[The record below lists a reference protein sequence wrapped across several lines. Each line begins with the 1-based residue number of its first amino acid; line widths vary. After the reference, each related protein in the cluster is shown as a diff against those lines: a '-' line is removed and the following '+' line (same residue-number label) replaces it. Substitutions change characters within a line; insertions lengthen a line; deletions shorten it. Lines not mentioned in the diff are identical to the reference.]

1 MKRTAI
7 SFAAALLLLM
17 STVAHAQIFPLV
29 TLSPDPLDFPDTRVS
44 STSASMTITATATG
58 GSVPTYIFGTRL
70 GDTTNFSITNDQCT
84 DVALSSGDSCTVD
97 IAFTPQAIGQ
107 YTSGFALISLSQT
120 IISSS
125 TVTGKGVEPR
135 VTLSTTSIDF
145 GDQTVGKSSTPHE
158 VLMVNSGN
166 TALSITSIQPSANFG
181 VTDNCGTSLAA
192 EGSCDLFI
200 TFTPPSAG
208 PFTGTVTITDDASD
222 SPQTINLSGTGI
234 VPGQPDVSLSRHEI
248 DFGNQL
254 AGTTS
259 AAEQVTLKNT
269 GTVNLTINSITSS
282 ANFAETDDCVSPIAP
297 DATCTLDITF
307 SPNAAGAFSGTI
319 TITDD
324 ATDSPQTIDLTGVG
338 IENAGPQA
346 SFSATS
352 LDFGNQT
359 VNTVSTPQTV
369 TVTNTGDENL
379 EIDEVVVGG
388 DNPEDFSV
396 QDTCHESTIAPN
408 RTCDIHVTF
417 GPLENGDF
425 TATITVTDN
434 ATNNTTTITLTGSGI
449 SSGGSG
455 SNCSLAAS
463 NTATGVAP
471 LALMLIGLL
480 AMRRRK
486 G

>member
-1 MKRTAI
+1 
-7 SFAAALLLLM
+7 
-17 STVAHAQIFPLV
+17 
-29 TLSPDPLDFPDTRVS
+29 
-44 STSASMTITATATG
+44 
-58 GSVPTYIFGTRL
+58 
-70 GDTTNFSITNDQCT
+70 
-84 DVALSSGDSCTVD
+84 
-97 IAFTPQAIGQ
+97 
-107 YTSGFALISLSQT
+107 
-120 IISSS
+120 
-125 TVTGKGVEPR
+125 
-135 VTLSTTSIDF
+135 
-145 GDQTVGKSSTPHE
+145 
-158 VLMVNSGN
+158 MVNSGN
-166 TALSITSIQPSANFG
+166 TTLSITSIQPSANFG

-200 TFTPPSAG
+200 TFTPPSAS

-259 AAEQVTLKNT
+259 AAETVTLENT
-269 GTVNLTINSITSS
+269 GTVNLTINSITASG
-282 ANFAETDDCVSPIAP
+282 NFAVTDDCGATIAP
-297 DATCTLDITF
+297 DGTCTLSMTF
-307 SPNAAGAFSGTI
+307 TPNAAGAFSGTI
-319 TITDD
+319 TIDDD
-324 ATDSPQTIDLTGVG
+324 ATDSPQQIALSGTG

-346 SFSATS
+346 NFSATS

-359 VNTVSTPQTV
+359 VDTKSTPQTV
-369 TVTNTGDENL
+369 TVTNTGDANL
-379 EIDEVVVGG
+379 QIDDVALGG
-388 DNPEDFSV
+388 DDPSNFSV

-455 SNCSLAAS
+455 SSCSLAAS
-463 NTATGVAP
+463 NSAMGVAP

-480 AMRRRK
+480 AVRRRRS
-486 G
+486 